1 MPLLPPSPP
10 SPPPRVLHRSTFSF
24 NRSKSTIS
32 PSPQFFSSFF
42 FSSSR
47 ITLHTVLFLSSFPP
61 PLLPISSADWPSKNI
76 LTDRFS
82 NPSDNS
88 AFQRDD
94 QRIESRGRGEEGFS
108 KIKSACLSLV
118 LSRSSFSL
126 RRWKIRW
133 RKFIHAPPPPLRSL
147 FVSRRRRHR
156 FSSSVR
162 ETKINFLSFPSEGNY
177 QGSDTFFVRDSRADE
192 RRKERRVKWDAKLC
206 WMRRFIRR
214 MVHAILRQAKTW
226 YVYQGYGWPMSTLT
240 QWHL

>member
-32 PSPQFFSSFF
+32 PSPPIFFFLFF

-133 RKFIHAPPPPLRSL
+133 RKFIHAPPPLTKLICFEEKETPFLLVRP
-147 FVSRRRRHR
+147 RDKDK
-156 FSSSVR
+156 FS
-162 ETKINFLSFPSEGNY
+162 FLSFG
-177 QGSDTFFVRDSRADE
+177 RKLSRIGHFLRPRFAC
-192 RRKERRVKWDAKLC
+192 RWKKERKK
-206 WMRRFIRR
+206 
-214 MVHAILRQAKTW
+214 
-226 YVYQGYGWPMSTLT
+226 G
-240 QWHL
+240 